1 VQLVSVRNDERE
13 EDGTLYTPSTPQ
25 KESWGNSYNRLLDN
39 YDMALRRTLP
49 KCKLSSLPMM
59 AGSKEKKVG
68 LQNKPRLTDP
78 CCAAIVTAAAR
89 LTGNPR

>member
-1 VQLVSVRNDERE
+1 MAASLVRATTTDAMEGAGRRSRWSLHLNTRRWRRWLLVQLVSVRNDERE

-49 KCKLSSLPMM
+49 K
-59 AGSKEKKVG
+59 
-68 LQNKPRLTDP
+68 
-78 CCAAIVTAAAR
+78 
-89 LTGNPR
+89 